1 MIYFIDN
8 PAIKS
13 CLIIAEYIMLN
24 GFGVCKA
31 ENTILLT
38 FRIETFIYAI
48 HNQHLVQK
56 NDFNFAEIR

>member
-1 MIYFIDN
+1 
-8 PAIKS
+8 
-13 CLIIAEYIMLN
+13 MLN

-48 HNQHLVQK
+48 HNKHLVQK